1 MPEVYTVF
9 EFNYA
14 SISLIPYSGQ
24 NGTSTQLLKNIIKK
38 LNEEDFPKEK
48 KVIDRFENRK
58 NSIYRKLVIIS
69 NQFGDKGK
77 RCFGKIALI
86 KNKAPLLWGGKDII
100 EEIEKESNKEFIEIT
115 NYTIHFNETA
125 DPVIMF
131 EFNSEGPRLSDI
143 EFYLRKIAAEFKLA
157 RRIQSIIHLNTDYEQ
172 LGNEMQNV
180 FALTVKVNSTNTNK
194 FNWFSA
200 LKYINDDSGFKDVRL
215 EFFFKRKREANGN
228 YERNIRGTDFARN
241 ILTWLRKDRKNI
253 KYLDDLKMS
262 YQLIDDDEIIDL
274 DFLKNKVVST
284 VRIPLIDKKIYT
296 PSDFKKIVGQE
307 FNYYLINGKT
317 MNQ

>member
-180 FALTVKVNSTNTNK
+180 FALTVKVNSANTNK
-194 FNWFSA
+194 FNWFNA
-200 LKYINDDSGFKDVRL
+200 LKNINDDSGFKDVRL
-215 EFFFKRKREANGN
+215 EFFFKRNKESNGK

-241 ILTWLRKDRKNI
+241 LLTWLKKDRKNI
-253 KYLDDLKMS
+253 EYLDDLKMS

-284 VRIPLIDKKIYT
+284 VKIPLIDRKIYT
-296 PSDFKKIVGQE
+296 ASDFKQIVGQE